1 MTLGT
6 MYIARM
12 KVNSKIVRKWFYF
25 DLMLWFA
32 LSLSLKESFLKKRTL
47 IYIEGIKK
55 TKTKENLPLPLPE
68 Y

>member
-1 MTLGT
+1 M
-6 MYIARM
+6 A
-12 KVNSKIVRKWFYF
+12 YF
-25 DLMLWFA
+25 DRMLWFA

-47 IYIEGIKK
+47 KYIEGIKK